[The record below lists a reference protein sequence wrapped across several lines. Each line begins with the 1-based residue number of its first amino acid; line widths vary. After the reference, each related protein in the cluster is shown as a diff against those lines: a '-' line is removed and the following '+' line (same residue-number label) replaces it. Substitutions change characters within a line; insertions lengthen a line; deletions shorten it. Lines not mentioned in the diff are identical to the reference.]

1 MALEKVL
8 EQNVELRLAVGHCQR
23 NKLLSLAGAV
33 HRWPW
38 QKSVAQAD
46 EGRHQKCLL
55 GPHTKPPLRVTE
67 MPNSNSNRRHGRVT
81 LRHEQNIPKSA
92 EAYGEHKRTWV

>member
-8 EQNVELRLAVGHCQR
+8 EQNVELKLAVGHRQH

-38 QKSVAQAD
+38 QKSVA
-46 EGRHQKCLL
+46 
-55 GPHTKPPLRVTE
+55 
-67 MPNSNSNRRHGRVT
+67 
-81 LRHEQNIPKSA
+81 
-92 EAYGEHKRTWV
+92 

>member
-8 EQNVELRLAVGHCQR
+8 EQNVELKLAVGHRQH

-33 HRWPW
+33 HHWPW
-38 QKSVAQAD
+38 QTSVAQAD
-46 EGRHQKCLL
+46 EGRHQRCLL
-55 GPHTKPPLRVTE
+55 GSHTKPPLRVTE
-67 MPNSNSNRRHGRVT
+67 MTNSNSNRRHGRVT

-92 EAYGEHKRTWV
+92 KAYVDHKHTLV